1 VSALFITIYI
11 LPHIREKAQL
21 LLDFFDKLWS
31 ASIEALHFYAHC
43 LYGQPHRVAPTI
55 TDQPGKRS

>member
-21 LLDFFDKLWS
+21 LLDFFDKLKRQ
-31 ASIEALHFYAHC
+31 ASPAAFYCRLSLHFFAEPVYSKA
-43 LYGQPHRVAPTI
+43 R
-55 TDQPGKRS
+55 